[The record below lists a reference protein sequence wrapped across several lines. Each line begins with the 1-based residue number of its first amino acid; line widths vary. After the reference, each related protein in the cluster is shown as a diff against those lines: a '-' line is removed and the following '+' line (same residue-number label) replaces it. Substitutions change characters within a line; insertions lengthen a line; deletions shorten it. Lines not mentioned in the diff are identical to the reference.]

1 MISVSCSV
9 SKPTQQTKTRE
20 TKSKGVSLWESE
32 TRETKSKG
40 VSLWESL
47 EEARGAHPSYCN
59 YVSYFTHCQDFH
71 P

>member
-1 MISVSCSV
+1 MISVSKP
-9 SKPTQQTKTRE
+9 SKQTQQTK
-20 TKSKGVSLWESE
+20 

-71 P
+71 SQTALW